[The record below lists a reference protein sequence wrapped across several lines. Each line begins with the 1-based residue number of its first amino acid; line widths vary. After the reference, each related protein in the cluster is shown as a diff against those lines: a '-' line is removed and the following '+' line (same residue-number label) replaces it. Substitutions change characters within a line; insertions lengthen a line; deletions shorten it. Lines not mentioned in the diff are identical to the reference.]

1 MSNSKEKQK
10 TKVLK
15 EFSRFANEYDKYN
28 IIQAEVAKRLVSQ
41 IPSKSY
47 TTIIDIGCGS
57 GEVYKN
63 LEKGT
68 YSFEHFIALDSSQEM
83 LHIHPSGKKVRK
95 VCADFNTA
103 DTFETL
109 SADQSSLLLS
119 SSALQWSQDLDF
131 TLSQLSHKA
140 PRAYFAI
147 FTSSTF
153 KTLHQL
159 VGVHS
164 PIYSSSQLK
173 EVIEKYYKASFEIR
187 TYTLHFDS
195 VREMFTYIKKSGVSG
210 GEKKLSYKE
219 MKYLMKAYP
228 LDYLEFEVLFVKA
241 TSRCL
246 S

>member
-41 IPSKSY
+41 IPLKSY

-63 LEKGT
+63 LEKGR

-83 LHIHPSGKKVRK
+83 LSIHPSGKKVRK
-95 VCADFNTA
+95 VCADFNTS

-140 PRAYFAI
+140 PRA
-147 FTSSTF
+147 
-153 KTLHQL
+153 
-159 VGVHS
+159 
-164 PIYSSSQLK
+164 
-173 EVIEKYYKASFEIR
+173 
-187 TYTLHFDS
+187 
-195 VREMFTYIKKSGVSG
+195 
-210 GEKKLSYKE
+210 
-219 MKYLMKAYP
+219 
-228 LDYLEFEVLFVKA
+228 
-241 TSRCL
+241 
-246 S
+246 